1 MKGIVNVHK
10 AEYGVEPEV
19 VVEVPQ
25 VTTLLGSFSDFCS
38 GYALMSTNT
47 QGLRVAVS
55 RRSDSQ
61 VHVLNSTKKE
71 RKKFQ
76 LVAVKARKEDRWCIP
91 VKAICATLQSS
102 DYAVPGFNLTI
113 KGQSAV
119 ADPPAITAAITSG
132 VLCALNKLL
141 GYGLVANGMMRIAY
155 SANRFSD
162 TYKARLR
169 DLITIF
175 SAEPGRMIRFDLET
189 YSYDFFPY
197 PFTPESGMC
206 SWFIDCS
213 LPADELS
220 EEVAIFREDAK
231 EAFAAL
237 RTELPRSARVRNLP
251 RKEIIQSRAL
261 TEDWKRIV
269 SFVTEDS
276 AAADKGYQALL
287 AGDAKTL
294 GRLLASEQQNISHLA
309 GLTSPEVDWLVKRG
323 SEVSGVL
330 GVTEISVGITGTLV
344 ALVESGSVEAYRE
357 KLEEYERIFGFKP
370 VMREYIP
377 SGSIR
382 IIPEDE
388 YPLI

>member
-141 GYGLVANGMMRIAY
+141 GYGLDANGMMRIAY

>member
-1 MKGIVNVHK
+1 MKGIIDAHK

-25 VTTLLGSFSDFCS
+25 VTTLLGAFSEFCS

-61 VHVLNSTKKE
+61 VHAFNSTKKE

-76 LVAVKARKEDRWCIP
+76 LIGIKPRREDRWCTP
-91 VKAICATLQSS
+91 VKSICQVLQASELS
-102 DYAVPGFNLTI
+102 VPGFDLTI

-119 ADPPAITAAITSG
+119 ADAPSITAAITAGLLMALDS
-132 VLCALNKLL
+132 LC
-141 GYGLVANGMMRIAY
+141 GYHLEINSLMRLAY
-155 SANRFSD
+155 NSNRFSD
-162 TYKARLR
+162 SYKSRLR

-175 SAEPGRMIRFDLET
+175 SSEPGKMLRFDLE
-189 YSYDFFPY
+189 SYECTPFEY
-197 PFTPESGMC
+197 PFTTGSSVR

-213 LPADELS
+213 LPADELA
-220 EEVAIFREDAK
+220 EEVSLFRAEAK
-231 EAFAAL
+231 EAFARLKEIAPKGIKL
-237 RTELPRSARVRNLP
+237 RNLP
-251 RKEIIQSRAL
+251 RKEIIQSSL
-261 TEDWKRIV
+261 SEDWKRLV
-269 SFVTEDS
+269 SFVIEDS
-276 AAADKGYQALL
+276 AFADKGYEGLL
-287 AGDAKTL
+287 SGDARQVGK
-294 GRLLASEQQNISHLA
+294 LLSSEQHNLSHLA

-323 SEVSGVL
+323 SESDSVL
-330 GVTEISVGITGTLV
+330 GVTEIGVGITGTLV
-344 ALVESGSVEAYRE
+344 AFIENGKEGLFQE

-382 IIPEDE
+382 IIPKGEE
-388 YPLI
+388 A

>member
-141 GYGLVANGMMRIAY
+141 GYGLDVNGMMRIAY

>member
-141 GYGLVANGMMRIAY
+141 GYGLDANGMMRIAY

-294 GRLLASEQQNISHLA
+294 GRLLALEQQNISHLA